1 MIQLERV
8 AIMVDENELREQMI
22 AAFEGADYPVSNPME
37 LLPAL
42 PNGPG
47 TRFES
52 GEFSMSVIE
61 LQRDLESDF
70 PYASVDALVNHI
82 MDELKQNDV
91 V

>member
-1 MIQLERV
+1 
-8 AIMVDENELREQMI
+8 MVDENELREQMI

-82 MDELKQNDV
+82 IDELKQNDII
-91 V
+91 